1 MTHSLVQQTKEKH
14 KQSFG
19 IVKERIVTTQ
29 PCSVIEEVQQ
39 GGQCGGGLSLC
50 GPKNP
55 KVLNHHWNT
64 HPLGFYLM

>member
-1 MTHSLVQQTKEKH
+1 MSHLLVQQTKERRS
-14 KQSFG
+14 QAFG

-39 GGQCGGGLSLC
+39 GGQCGGALSLC

-55 KVLNHHWNT
+55 KVHR
-64 HPLGFYLM
+64 